1 MWGCPTKTTLY
12 YSHSLNFLPF
22 LALILLPR
30 NSSTSMY
37 MLDFPVS
44 QLKIWSIGTPFS
56 SSFFYL
62 FNVFLEPYFWPPVHA
77 HLFGLQLRLVLL
89 ILAAIIVFES
99 SWSSFKN
106 VSYHLNFD
114 VTNLAIDW
122 GALPWRPWQYNFH
135 FYLITTNL
143 DYEIS
148 WSKVLQTIN
157 ILKNTFGKHN
167 HQVF

>member
-12 YSHSLNFLPF
+12 YSHSLNFF
-22 LALILLPR
+22 ALFSPYLIA
-30 NSSTSMY
+30 SKFFY
-37 MLDFPVS
+37 EYVYA
-44 QLKIWSIGTPFS
+44 WFS
-56 SSFFYL
+56 SLPVENLVNWYSIFFFLFYL

-157 ILKNTFGKHN
+157 ILKNTFGKRN
-167 HQVF
+167 YQVF